1 MSGGTQP
8 ARRVVV
14 TGMGVVSPLGCDVD
28 QFWRRLV
35 AGESGV
41 GEITRF
47 DHSDHRVHIAAEVQ
61 GFDPE
66 DYVDKRTVRRLDLF
80 SRYAV
85 GAAALARDD
94 AGIDPRAEAERTGAV
109 IGSGVGGLQT
119 LHVEIEKLLNQGPE
133 RTNPLLIPMMIPNM
147 GAAQVSLE
155 LGTKGPLSSTC
166 TACAA
171 GSDAIASAFH
181 IIRRGDAEVMFA
193 GGSEAPI
200 SAIGVA
206 GFAAARSLSR
216 RNDDPTAA
224 SRPFDAGR
232 DGFVIGEGAGCL
244 VLEDLEHA
252 LRRDARIHAE
262 LAGVGLSSDSFHMTA
277 PDETGESQARAM
289 KAAIDLAG
297 LAPSDIAYVNAHGT
311 ATLAG
316 DIAETKAIKV
326 ALGEHA
332 ADCRRLVEQVDDRAL
347 PRRLRRHRGGG
358 DRPHDRQQPGA
369 ADHQPHRSRPR
380 VRPRL
385 RPARVPLHEGRRGR
399 LEQLRL
405 RRPQRHPGLPPVRRL
420 TPSRRP
426 RHERHR
432 RDRAQGLPA
441 RQAGVDLPVVQG
453 RREARRC
460 ARQPVRLPVL
470 RLPRAGDG
478 ERAHPPARRPREL
491 PRALGD
497 ASARSTL

>member
-94 AGIDPRAEAERTGAV
+94 AGIDPRTEAERTGAV

-181 IIRRGDAEVMFA
+181 VIRRGDAEVMFA

-289 KAAIDLAG
+289 KAAMDLAG

-332 ADCRRLVEQVDDRAL
+332 ANVAISSNKSMIGHCL
-347 PRRLRRHRGGG
+347 
-358 DRPHDRQQPGA
+358 GA
-369 ADHQPHRSRPR
+369 SGAIEAVATVLTIVNSLAPPTINLTDPDPECD
-380 VRPRL
+380 L
-385 RPARVPLHEGRRGR
+385 DFVPLESRFVRVDAAASNSFGFGGHNVTLVFRRY
-399 LEQLRL
+399 
-405 RRPQRHPGLPPVRRL
+405 
-420 TPSRRP
+420 
-426 RHERHR
+426 
-432 RDRAQGLPA
+432 
-441 RQAGVDLPVVQG
+441 
-453 RREARRC
+453 
-460 ARQPVRLPVL
+460 
-470 RLPRAGDG
+470 DG
-478 ERAHPPARRPREL
+478 
-491 PRALGD
+491 
-497 ASARSTL
+497 

>member
-35 AGESGV
+35 AGDSGV

-181 IIRRGDAEVMFA
+181 VIRRGEAEVMFA
-193 GGSEAPI
+193 GGCEAPI

-252 LRRDARIHAE
+252 LRRDAHIHAE

-289 KAAIDLAG
+289 KAAMDLAG

-332 ADCRRLVEQVDDRAL
+332 ANVAISSNKSMIGHCLGASGAIEAVATVLTIVNSLVPPTINLTDPDPECDLDF
-347 PRRLRRHRGGG
+347 
-358 DRPHDRQQPGA
+358 
-369 ADHQPHRSRPR
+369 
-380 VRPRL
+380 
-385 RPARVPLHEGRRGR
+385 VPLESRFVRVDAAASNSFGFGGHNVTLVFRRY
-399 LEQLRL
+399 
-405 RRPQRHPGLPPVRRL
+405 
-420 TPSRRP
+420 
-426 RHERHR
+426 
-432 RDRAQGLPA
+432 
-441 RQAGVDLPVVQG
+441 
-453 RREARRC
+453 
-460 ARQPVRLPVL
+460 
-470 RLPRAGDG
+470 DG
-478 ERAHPPARRPREL
+478 
-491 PRALGD
+491 
-497 ASARSTL
+497 

>member
-1 MSGGTQP
+1 VSGGTQP

-14 TGMGVVSPLGCDVD
+14 SGMGVVSPLGCDVD

-47 DHSDHRVHIAAEVQ
+47 DHSAHRVHIAAEVQ

-94 AGIDPRAEAERTGAV
+94 AGIDPRSDPERTGAV

-119 LHVEIEKLLNQGPE
+119 LHIEIEKLLNQGPE

-171 GSDAIASAFH
+171 GSDAIAGAFH

-244 VLEDLEHA
+244 VLEELEHA
-252 LRRDARIHAE
+252 LRRDAHIYAE

-289 KAAIDLAG
+289 KAAMELAG

-332 ADCRRLVEQVDDRAL
+332 ATVAVSSNKSMIGHCL
-347 PRRLRRHRGGG
+347 
-358 DRPHDRQQPGA
+358 GA
-369 ADHQPHRSRPR
+369 SGAIEAVATVLTIVNSLAPPTVNLTDPDPECD
-380 VRPRL
+380 L
-385 RPARVPLHEGRRGR
+385 DFVPLESRFMKVDAAASNSFGFGGHNVTLVFRRY
-399 LEQLRL
+399 
-405 RRPQRHPGLPPVRRL
+405 
-420 TPSRRP
+420 
-426 RHERHR
+426 
-432 RDRAQGLPA
+432 
-441 RQAGVDLPVVQG
+441 
-453 RREARRC
+453 
-460 ARQPVRLPVL
+460 
-470 RLPRAGDG
+470 DG
-478 ERAHPPARRPREL
+478 
-491 PRALGD
+491 
-497 ASARSTL
+497 